1 MTTRK
6 PRPAEKPP
14 ARRRKAA
21 ARSQSR
27 VPFEVRFWGVRGSI
41 PTPGPQTKRY
51 GGNTPCV
58 EVRCGDEL
66 LIFDLGSG
74 ARALGDAL
82 LATTKPVRG
91 SIFISHYHYDHL
103 QGLPF
108 FGPIFVPSN
117 AFTLYGSPRNGQ
129 TVKQILG
136 GQMVQPYFPV
146 TAEGV
151 FRAQLTYRDL
161 SASDTLEVGPARV
174 SILELNHPG
183 GNLGYRVDCGGR
195 SVVYATDVEHGSSL
209 DSGLFEFARGAD
221 LLIYD
226 SMYTED
232 EYLGRS
238 GPARTGWGHSTWEA
252 AVRAADASEVKTLV
266 LFHHDPGRDDA
277 AMDKLLRKVRKHR
290 PEAIAAKESMVIKL

>member
-1 MTTRK
+1 M
-6 PRPAEKPP
+6 
-14 ARRRKAA
+14 
-21 ARSQSR
+21 
-27 VPFEVRFWGVRGSI
+27 PFEVRFWGVRGSI

-66 LIFDLGSG
+66 LIFDLGTG

-82 LATTKPVRG
+82 LAATKPVRG

-117 AFTLYGSPRNGQ
+117 VFTLYGSPRNGQ
-129 TVKQILG
+129 SVKQILG

-161 SASDTLEVGPARV
+161 AASDTLEVGPARV
-174 SILELNHPG
+174 SMLELNHPG
-183 GNLGYRVDCGGR
+183 GNLGYRVDCEGR
-195 SVVYATDVEHGSSL
+195 SVVYATDVEHGSEL
-209 DSGLFEFARGAD
+209 DPGFFEFVRGAD

-226 SMYTED
+226 AMYTED
-232 EYLGRS
+232 EYVGRS
-238 GPARTGWGHSTWEA
+238 GPARTGWGHSTWQA
-252 AVRAADASEVKTLV
+252 AVHAADASGVKTLV

-277 AMDKLLRKVRKHR
+277 DMDKLLRQVRKQR
-290 PEAIAAKESMVIKL
+290 PEAIAAKELMVITL

>member
-1 MTTRK
+1 M
-6 PRPAEKPP
+6 
-14 ARRRKAA
+14 
-21 ARSQSR
+21 
-27 VPFEVRFWGVRGSI
+27 PFEVRFWGVRGSI
-41 PTPGPQTKRY
+41 PAPGPQTKRY

-74 ARALGDAL
+74 ARALGDEL
-82 LATTKPVRG
+82 LAGAKPVRG

-108 FGPIFVPSN
+108 FGPIFIPSN

-161 SASDTLEVGPARV
+161 SPTETLKVGPAKV
-174 SILELNHPG
+174 SMLELNHPG
-183 GNLGYRVDCGGR
+183 GNLGYRVDCEGR
-195 SVVYATDVEHGSSL
+195 SVVYATDVEHSSAM
-209 DSGLFEFARGAD
+209 DPGLFEFARGAD

-226 SMYTED
+226 SMYTDD
-232 EYLGRS
+232 EYQGRN
-238 GPARTGWGHSTWEA
+238 GPARTGWGHSTWQA
-252 AVRAADASEVKTLV
+252 AVRAADAAGVKTLV

-277 AMDKLLRKVRKHR
+277 GMDKLLRQVRKHR
-290 PEAIAAKESMVIKL
+290 PEAIAAKESMVIAL

>member
-1 MTTRK
+1 M
-6 PRPAEKPP
+6 
-14 ARRRKAA
+14 
-21 ARSQSR
+21 
-27 VPFEVRFWGVRGSI
+27 PFEVRFWGVRGSI

-174 SILELNHPG
+174 SMLELNHPG

-277 AMDKLLRKVRKHR
+277 AMDKLLRQVRKHR

>member
-1 MTTRK
+1 M
-6 PRPAEKPP
+6 
-14 ARRRKAA
+14 
-21 ARSQSR
+21 
-27 VPFEVRFWGVRGSI
+27 PFEVRFWGVRGSI

-66 LIFDLGSG
+66 LIFDLGTG

-82 LATTKPVRG
+82 LAATKPVRG

-129 TVKQILG
+129 SVKQILG

-161 SASDTLEVGPARV
+161 AASDTLEVGPARV
-174 SILELNHPG
+174 SMLELNHPG
-183 GNLGYRVDCGGR
+183 GNLGYRVDCEGR
-195 SVVYATDVEHGSSL
+195 SVVYATDVEHGSEL
-209 DSGLFEFARGAD
+209 DRGFFEFVRGAD

-226 SMYTED
+226 AMYTED
-232 EYLGRS
+232 EYVGRS
-238 GPARTGWGHSTWEA
+238 GPARTGWGHSTWQA
-252 AVRAADASEVKTLV
+252 AVHAADASGVKTLV

-277 AMDKLLRKVRKHR
+277 DMDKLLRQVRKQR
-290 PEAIAAKESMVIKL
+290 PEAIAAKELMVITL

>member
-1 MTTRK
+1 
-6 PRPAEKPP
+6 
-14 ARRRKAA
+14 
-21 ARSQSR
+21 

-41 PTPGPQTKRY
+41 PSPGPQTKRY

-58 EVRCGDEL
+58 ELRCGDEL

-82 LATTKPVRG
+82 LAGMKPVRA

-108 FGPIFVPSN
+108 FGPIFVPTS
-117 AFTLYGSPRNGQ
+117 AFTLYGSPRNGR
-129 TVKQILG
+129 TVKEILG

-146 TAEGV
+146 TADGV

-161 SASDTLEVGPARV
+161 SAGETLQVGPAQVRM
-174 SILELNHPG
+174 LELNHPG

-195 SVVYATDVEHGSSL
+195 SVVYATDVEHGSAM
-209 DSGLFEFARGAD
+209 DTGLFEFARGAD

-232 EYLGRS
+232 EYHGRC
-238 GPARTGWGHSTWEA
+238 GPARTGFGHSTWQA
-252 AVRAADASEVKTLV
+252 AVHAANAAEVKTLV

-277 AMDKLLRKVRKHR
+277 SMDKLLRQVRKLR